1 MKLATKPARWPNR
14 GHRWRRAAIEALK
27 KSGSY
32 TEAAT
37 AVGVS
42 RRSIQRLRDADPAFG
57 AQVREALETYADRL
71 EAAVDERAF
80 TGVRRPVYQGGVQV
94 GETVE
99 YSDRLAE
106 LRLRAL
112 RPSVYRDV
120 APAGQGGGGHTSF
133 IVSLGITTRDGDPRP
148 PATRRPLL
156 PAKEEEE

>member
-14 GHRWRRAAIEALK
+14 GHRWRRAALEALK

-112 RPSVYRDV
+112 RPSLYGET
-120 APAGQGGGGHTSF
+120 AQQQGGGNVQF
-133 IVSLGITTRDGDPRP
+133 KVSIGIQTRDGDPRP
-148 PATRRPLL
+148 PATRRPR
-156 PAKEEEE
+156 PPEGE